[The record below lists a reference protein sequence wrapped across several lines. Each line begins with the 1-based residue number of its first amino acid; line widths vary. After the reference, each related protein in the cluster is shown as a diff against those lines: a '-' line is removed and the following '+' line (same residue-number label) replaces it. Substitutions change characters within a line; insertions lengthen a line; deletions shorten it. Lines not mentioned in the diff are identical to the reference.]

1 MIYHIEVAGPNLD
14 LIGKAL
20 SALPYAQVS
29 ELMKDLQRQAIEQ
42 EAIAKANAEIERK
55 GPVAWS
61 DSEPTNMEKDAA

>member
-42 EAIAKANAEIERK
+42 EALAKPPKLEQS

-61 DSEPTNMEKDAA
+61 DSEPDNMEKDAA